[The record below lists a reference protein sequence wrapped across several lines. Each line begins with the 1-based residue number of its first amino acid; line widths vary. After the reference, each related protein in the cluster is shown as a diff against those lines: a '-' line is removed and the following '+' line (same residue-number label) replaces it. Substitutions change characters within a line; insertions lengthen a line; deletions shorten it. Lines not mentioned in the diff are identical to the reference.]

1 VLKSPSDEFTIL
13 MYTANEASKAA
24 SPKIRA
30 CYPATPCLETT
41 LVTDVIATGSVLPAI
56 FAWTM
61 NDNRITVNAISNF
74 WANTYNM
81 QITHSTING
90 GNKVYNTVDIIIGLC
105 EFTHITTP
113 NIPSPALTYTI
124 FDTAQVVDL
133 TPAFIA
139 VPACGDAINFAYTWV
154 IPTGAPVTVTPGNEY

>member
-1 VLKSPSDEFTIL
+1 MRLKVTLPDATYPTLDVDFNVDILTPTCDCSLLTWDAPAPQVFTTTVLKNPSDELTIL

-74 WANTYNM
+74 WA
-81 QITHSTING
+81 
-90 GNKVYNTVDIIIGLC
+90 
-105 EFTHITTP
+105 
-113 NIPSPALTYTI
+113 
-124 FDTAQVVDL
+124 
-133 TPAFIA
+133 
-139 VPACGDAINFAYTWV
+139 
-154 IPTGAPVTVTPGNEY
+154 